1 MVYPPTGSRLKTLEW
16 APRLPTLRT
25 FTLYNDLHKNNRVT
39 VYLCQVIPVSLR
51 ESISFSRLD
60 RVLCNRP
67 YSRPLLISLF
77 RASVIRCSRLDIRSS
92 HLSPEAARFDCDNRI
107 KQAMLT
113 YSGLWWI
120 NRKPILNFKEVQFP
134 VSIFFLFISA
144 LSNDMVRNPI
154 IDFPQFCMRLE
165 LCWFHV
171 WDFWQKAKVDN
182 LF

>member
-1 MVYPPTGSRLKTLEW
+1 MIPVKGRWSSAAGKVTVGLASHCHASQTSVVYPPTGSRPKTLEW
-16 APRLPTLRT
+16 ASRLPTLRA

-39 VYLCQVIPVSLR
+39 VYLCQAIPVSLR

-134 VSIFFLFISA
+134 VSVFSFY
-144 LSNDMVRNPI
+144 
-154 IDFPQFCMRLE
+154 
-165 LCWFHV
+165 
-171 WDFWQKAKVDN
+171 
-182 LF
+182 